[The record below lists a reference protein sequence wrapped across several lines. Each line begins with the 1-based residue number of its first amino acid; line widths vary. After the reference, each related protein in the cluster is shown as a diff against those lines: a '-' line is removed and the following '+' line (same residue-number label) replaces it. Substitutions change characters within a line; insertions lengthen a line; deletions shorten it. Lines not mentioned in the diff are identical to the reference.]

1 MSRFRTGPLPVLP
14 WSKEDAWWVGY
25 VPWWW
30 SVPLLQRNPGVLGP
44 DYRPTYRQIG
54 WVRRQRAAL
63 TNNAHSGWVAYLE
76 DQTEEN
82 LRPRCEKCGK
92 ECEE

>member
-1 MSRFRTGPLPVLP
+1 MIRFRTGPLPFLP
-14 WSKEDAWWVGY
+14 WGKHSVWCVGY

-30 SVPLLQRNPGVLGP
+30 PVPLFVKNFNVLGP
-44 DYRPTYRQIG
+44 DLLPTDRQIG

-63 TNNAHSGWVAYLE
+63 TYNVHLGWVAYLE

-82 LRPRCEKCGK
+82 LKPRCEKCGK
-92 ECEE
+92 EC